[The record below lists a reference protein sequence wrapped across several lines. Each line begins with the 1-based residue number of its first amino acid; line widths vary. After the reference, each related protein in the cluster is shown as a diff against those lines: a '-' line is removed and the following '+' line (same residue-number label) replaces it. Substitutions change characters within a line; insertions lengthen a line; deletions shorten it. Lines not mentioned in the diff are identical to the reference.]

1 MGFAYP
7 GGHGVFLAVAI
18 ATHGVVGYALGA
30 RLFDAPRAGAVG
42 GLLAD
47 LDLVFPAA
55 WEFPLVH
62 RGGTHTVLA
71 LAVAAALTAALADRR
86 TGGAVGIGYAAHLAV
101 DATTPKGIP
110 VFYPISDTSHAVV
123 LSGHSPTATA
133 LLWACCLGVLW
144 LDRTEKRPV
153 PAEVEFG
160 PFGR

>member
-7 GGHGVFLAVAI
+7 GGRGVFLVVAI

-30 RLFDAPRAGAVG
+30 HRFDAPRAGTIG

-47 LDLVFPAA
+47 LDFFFPAA

-71 LAVAAALTAALADRR
+71 LAVAAALTAGVADRQ
-86 TGGAVGIGYAAHLAV
+86 TGGAVGIGYVAHLAI
-101 DATTPKGIP
+101 DATTPRGVP
-110 VFYPISDTSHAVV
+110 LFYPVNDASHGVV

-133 LLWACCLGVLW
+133 LLWVCCLGVLW

-153 PAEVEFG
+153 VAGDLFEQF
-160 PFGR
+160 RQ

>member
-18 ATHGVVGYALGA
+18 ATHGVVGYALSA

-42 GLLAD
+42 GLMAD
-47 LDLVFPAA
+47 LDFVFPAA

-62 RGGTHTVLA
+62 RGGTHTLLA
-71 LAVAAALTAALADRR
+71 LAVAAALTAAIADRR
-86 TGGAVGIGYAAHLAV
+86 TGCAVGIGYAAHLAI

-110 VFYPISDTSHAVV
+110 VLYPVNDASHGVV

-133 LLWACCLGVLW
+133 LLWVCCLGVLW
-144 LDRTEKRPV
+144 VDRTEKRP
-153 PAEVEFG
+153 AATEDFFG
-160 PFGR
+160 QFRR